1 MSTSTITVRT
11 HVARDLLQSAALFK
25 TDKLVVWEYVSNGL
39 QYRDHGVSPVVN
51 VTLDS
56 RKKLVMIDDN
66 GAGMDREG
74 LQNFF
79 VMHGENLE
87 RKAGRI
93 GRGRF
98 GTGKSAAF
106 GIADKLTVSS
116 VRDGKRNTVEL
127 SRKDIEAAGENEI
140 SVKTIERDVPTDE
153 PNGTVVTISKVNLK
167 KFDERGVIKF
177 VERQLAHWRGEP
189 LVTVNKHPCEYAE
202 PAVSQMRTVKPN
214 EVQSA
219 ILGDVQ
225 LMLKVAKANLDP
237 EMQGVAIHA
246 NGALLESTLAGA
258 EGQPMAQYIFGDI
271 DVPALDDDAVPIPA
285 FDMSRSMQLNR
296 SNEVVQTLLAFIG
309 FEVDRLRRVLVNDDK
324 ARRAQDEIKK
334 LNREARLIADMINRD
349 FEEFSDRIARV
360 TARSGTGHDITRSK
374 QNAGD
379 NEPDDLTPGA
389 TIDAES
395 DRGIAQPHP
404 PAPLPP
410 HPPGPLP
417 PPEPL
422 PGPLPPTPPVP
433 VDSLKPDE
441 NGKLKGDP
449 VGGNGK
455 AKRPRGGFSVE
466 FKEMGDENPRASYA
480 SAERT
485 IFVNL
490 DHPQIRA
497 AKGTGNIDDPVFQRL
512 AYEVAFS
519 EYAIA
524 LATEMDRNGEFIEP
538 SDAMF
543 EIREALNRMARR
555 AAALYAT

>member
-1 MSTSTITVRT
+1 MTISTITVRT

-56 RKKLVMIDDN
+56 RKKQIVIDDN
-66 GAGMDREG
+66 GAGLDRQG

-87 RKAGRI
+87 RKAGRT

-106 GIADKLTVSS
+106 GIADKLTVLSI
-116 VRDGKRNTVEL
+116 RDGKRNTVEL
-127 SRKDIEAAGENEI
+127 SRKEIEAAGEHAI
-140 SVKTIERDVPTDE
+140 PVKTIERDVPTDE
-153 PNGTVVTISKVNLK
+153 LNGTVVTISEVNLK

-177 VERQLAHWRGEP
+177 IERQLAHWRGEP
-189 LVTVNKHPCEYAE
+189 LVTVNYHPCEYAE
-202 PAVSQMRTVKPN
+202 PPVLRTHSVRPN
-214 EVQSA
+214 EAQRS
-219 ILGDVQ
+219 ILGDVE
-225 LMLKVAKANLDP
+225 LTLKVAKAHLDA

-271 DVPALDDDAVPIPA
+271 DVPALDDDSASIAA
-285 FDMSRSMQLNR
+285 FDMARSMQLNR
-296 SNEVVQTLLAFIG
+296 NNEVVQTLLAFIG
-309 FEVDRLRRVLVNDDK
+309 FEVDQLRRELVKEDK
-324 ARRAQDEIKK
+324 DRRAQEEIKK

-349 FEEFSDRIARV
+349 FQDFSDRIARV
-360 TARSGTGHDITRSK
+360 KAKSGTGHDTAKSTL
-374 QNAGD
+374 NSGD
-379 NEPDDLTPGA
+379 MEPDELVPG
-389 TIDAES
+389 TIVNSAHEQ
-395 DRGIAQPHP
+395 G
-404 PAPLPP
+404 PP
-410 HPPGPLP
+410 HPNPRASS
-417 PPEPL
+417 PPER
-422 PGPLPPTPPVP
+422 PPDPSPPNPPVP
-433 VDSLKPDE
+433 VHPLKADD
-441 NGKLKGDP
+441 NGKLKGNP
-449 VGGNGK
+449 VGGSGK
-455 AKRPRGGFSVE
+455 AKRPRGGFTVE
-466 FKEMGDENPRASYA
+466 FKEMGEENPRASYA
-480 SAERT
+480 TAERT
-485 IFVNL
+485 IYVNL

-497 AKGTGNIDDPVFQRL
+497 AKGKGTIDDPVFRRL
-512 AYEVAFS
+512 SYEVAFS

-555 AAALYAT
+555 AASLYAT